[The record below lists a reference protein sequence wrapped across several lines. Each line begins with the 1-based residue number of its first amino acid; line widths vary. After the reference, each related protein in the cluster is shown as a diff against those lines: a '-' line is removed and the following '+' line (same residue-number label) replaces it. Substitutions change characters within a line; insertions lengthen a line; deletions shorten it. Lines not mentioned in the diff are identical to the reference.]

1 VKRAWA
7 RAAARA
13 SSVAPFPRA
22 HPSRRGDSLR
32 LGLWGSF
39 DVDPCSQYRPSGRR
53 EVEIPRWATAQ
64 DFRYDRRAVTEK
76 PPLPKDPVIE
86 AYKKDVDVT
95 LLLENL
101 KRTPQERLDRM
112 VSMLRLTEEMQRAM
126 KARR

>member
-1 VKRAWA
+1 VVDG
-7 RAAARA
+7 AAARYH
-13 SSVAPFPRA
+13 R
-22 HPSRRGDSLR
+22 D
-32 LGLWGSF
+32 
-39 DVDPCSQYRPSGRR
+39 
-53 EVEIPRWATAQ
+53 I
-64 DFRYDRRAVTEK
+64 VTEK

-112 VSMLRLTEEMQRAM
+112 ISMLRLTEEMQRAM

>member
-1 VKRAWA
+1 LQPVPPIGA
-7 RAAARA
+7 
-13 SSVAPFPRA
+13 
-22 HPSRRGDSLR
+22 
-32 LGLWGSF
+32 
-39 DVDPCSQYRPSGRR
+39 Q
-53 EVEIPRWATAQ
+53 EVESVWWAAPQ
-64 DFRYDRRAVTEK
+64 DFRYDRRAVNEK